1 MSSQWRTRPM
11 PHCQAYNQPP
21 EAGRALGIG
30 HPGSQIPDPSAQ
42 QCSGSGERAL
52 HSPLLGLS
60 ADPPPPAAGVSQ
72 TTPPHPQ
79 THTTKAPRPT
89 PTSPLR
95 TTGRGRQGNSNPRNC
110 LRHGA
115 MSQSH
120 TQNNVYRTTLQ
131 ALDYLPTSP
140 LHTTDRGCQKNS
152 NPRNC
157 LRHGADVIA
166 PHTNKAAIVPALQR
180 LDSRASCS
188 TKKLLPTQRRA
199 SCVQNNIQHYVPAMR
214 VTPVTTGHVPRPKG
228 HLLFTSPPEKAH
240 LYLYSLL
247 ILSLF
252 QLRVTP
258 TVTTGCAPL
267 LSLQP
272 AGRTSQWRTRPVVKL
287 PRGACWESV
296 EGVLSE
302 TAI

>member
-1 MSSQWRTRPM
+1 MRTPRPPQLASAKLHPHTPKHTRPR
-11 PHCQAYNQPP
+11 P
-21 EAGRALGIG
+21 R
-30 HPGSQIPDPSAQ
+30 
-42 QCSGSGERAL
+42 
-52 HSPLLGLS
+52 
-60 ADPPPPAAGVSQ
+60 
-72 TTPPHPQ
+72 
-79 THTTKAPRPT
+79 APRRPR
-89 PTSPLR
+89 LCAR
-95 TTGRGRQGNSNPRNC
+95 QVVDARGIPIPAIASVTAR
-110 LRHGA
+110 

-240 LYLYSLL
+240 LYLYSLR

-258 TVTTGCAPL
+258 VTTGCAPL

-272 AGRTSQWRTRPVVKL
+272 AGRISQWRTRPVVKL